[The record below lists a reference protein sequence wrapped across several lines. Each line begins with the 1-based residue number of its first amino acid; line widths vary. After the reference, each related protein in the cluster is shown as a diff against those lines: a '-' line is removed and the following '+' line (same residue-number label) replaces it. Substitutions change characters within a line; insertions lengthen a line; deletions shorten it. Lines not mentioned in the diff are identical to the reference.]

1 MTIRVSLTYTDIHS
15 HPLSIFPLPVCVFSD
30 CGKVDDAVRAYQLC
44 LHLLEPAGRDELRRL
59 LAFMS
64 TAAHPDA
71 CRLHKQVISL
81 HTHHLKTI
89 VSQIMGQGPMI
100 NTIDISSGPIIPC
113 DCGCRFF
120 ASAKVVTLVV
130 HCVTDHS
137 ICPDRQQGPGQQD
150 ISEGHRAE

>member
-59 LAFMS
+59 LAFMA

-71 CRLHKQVISL
+71 CRLHKQVFPL

-100 NTIDISSGPIIPC
+100 NTSVVGQSYPAMAAVGVGFCFSQSGNTGGPLC
-113 DCGCRFF
+113 DGPLNMSRQTTGPW
-120 ASAKVVTLVV
+120 SA
-130 HCVTDHS
+130 
-137 ICPDRQQGPGQQD
+137 
-150 ISEGHRAE
+150 GHF